1 MSYRE
6 FPFYPWRR
14 TKRGGWL
21 TANGMNSARGFWTE
35 DENKAYDKK
44 TLTSEQF
51 EMVWGE

>member
-35 DENKAYDKK
+35 DENKAYELNTTYFHAFVLIRD
-44 TLTSEQF
+44 
-51 EMVWGE
+51 